1 MDRNRSTAAGGF
13 SAWVVCSQKIMHKS
27 IVLASFRTEDLD
39 EQLRAAIID
48 VCIEAHQEPDFKNL
62 FKYSPSGGR
71 HFLAFLEDRVV
82 SHAAVGTRWLQPEGQ
97 PILKTAYIDAVATL
111 PAHQGQGYG
120 SAVMQQLAKDIDSG
134 FMIACL
140 ETDRE
145 SFYRR
150 LGWETWRGPL
160 AGRSEQG
167 LVPTPD
173 QRGIMILR
181 LSGTPTLDLDSG
193 LTIECQTGR
202 IW

>member
-1 MDRNRSTAAGGF
+1 
-13 SAWVVCSQKIMHKS
+13 MHKS
-27 IVLASFRTEDLD
+27 IFLTSFRTEDLD

-48 VCIEAHQEPDFKNL
+48 LCIEAHQEQDFKYL
-62 FKYSPSGGR
+62 FTYISSGGR
-71 HFLAFLEDRVV
+71 HFLAYLDERLV
-82 SHAAVGTRWLQPEGQ
+82 SHAVVTTRWLQPDGQ
-97 PILKTAYIDAVATL
+97 TILKTAYIDAVSTL
-111 PAHQGQGYG
+111 PGHQGQGFG
-120 SAVMQQLAKDIDSG
+120 SAVMQQLAKDIDSEYV
-134 FMIACL
+134 IACL

-160 AGRSEQG
+160 AGRGDQG
-167 LVPTPD
+167 VISTPD

-181 LSGTPTLDLDSG
+181 LSGTPTLDLDAG

>member
-1 MDRNRSTAAGGF
+1 MNESILVTST
-13 SAWVVCSQKIMHKS
+13 
-27 IVLASFRTEDLD
+27 RTEKLDVSTRARIVDLCV
-39 EQLRAAIID
+39 A
-48 VCIEAHQEPDFKNL
+48 AHQEQDFKNL
-62 FKYSPSGGR
+62 FSYVPSGGW
-71 HFLAFLEDRVV
+71 HFLAYRGDELIG
-82 SHAAVGTRWLQPEGQ
+82 HAMVTTRWLQPEGYTL
-97 PILKTAYIDAVATL
+97 LKTAYIDAVSTL
-111 PAHQGQGYG
+111 PAYQGQGYG
-120 SAVMQQLAKDIDSG
+120 SAVMRRLAGDIDHEYVV
-134 FMIACL
+134 ACL

-145 SFYRR
+145 GFYSR

-181 LSGTPTLDLDSG
+181 LLQTPPLDLDSM

>member
-1 MDRNRSTAAGGF
+1 
-13 SAWVVCSQKIMHKS
+13 MHKS
-27 IVLASFRTEDLD
+27 IFLTSFRTEDLD

-48 VCIEAHQEPDFKNL
+48 LCIESHQEQDFKNL
-62 FKYSPSGGR
+62 FTYISSGGR
-71 HFLAFLEDRVV
+71 HVLAYRDDRLV
-82 SHAAVGTRWLQPEGQ
+82 SHAVATTRGLQPEGQ
-97 PILKTAYIDAVATL
+97 PILKTAYIDAVSTL

-120 SAVMQQLAKDIDSG
+120 SAVMQQLAKDIDSEYV
-134 FMIACL
+134 IACL

-145 SFYRR
+145 SFYLR
-150 LGWETWRGPL
+150 LGWETWRGTL
-160 AGRSEQG
+160 AGRSAQG

-181 LSGTPTLDLDSG
+181 LSGTPALDLNSG